1 MEKKQLQWIAGYTCA
16 VTALILVLG
25 NQANVRNANAQVAV
39 PPAYDTTTP
48 ANTTRTTDATDT
60 TRHHKMSDKEACK
73 ASDLIGMNVRSAG
86 GDDNVGSINDLMIDH
101 RGQVKYV
108 AVSFGGFLGM
118 GDKLFAVPMEAIE
131 FVKVGD
137 GDDADVYAR
146 IDVSEQTLKD
156 RQGFDQD
163 NWPSEADRG
172 FVTGGQ
178 RVGRATTTDINQ

>member
-1 MEKKQLQWIAGYTCA
+1 METKKLQWFAAYSCA
-16 VTALILVLG
+16 AAAVILVLG
-25 NQANVRNANAQVAV
+25 GQASVRNANAQVAV
-39 PPAYDTTTP
+39 PPAYDTTRP
-48 ANTTRTTDATDT
+48 AETHDATDT

-101 RGQVKYV
+101 TGQVKYV

-137 GDDADVYAR
+137 DDDADVYAR
-146 IDVSEQTLKD
+146 IDVSEQTLKE
-156 RQGFDQD
+156 RQGFDKD
-163 NWPSEADRG
+163 NWPTEADRS

-178 RVGRATTTDINQ
+178 RLGRTPTTGINQ